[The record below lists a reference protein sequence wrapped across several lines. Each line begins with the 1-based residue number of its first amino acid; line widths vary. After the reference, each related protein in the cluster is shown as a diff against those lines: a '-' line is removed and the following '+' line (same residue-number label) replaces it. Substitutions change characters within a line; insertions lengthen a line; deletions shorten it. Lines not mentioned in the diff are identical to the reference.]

1 MPTQYLEAEL
11 RRNGDPHDHRRRRV
25 ERRDRAAVERQFPN
39 VQVVPGDGTLWYT
52 EGTNVGMRAA
62 LEYEPDYVLAIND
75 DQVFDANSV
84 RRLVATAER
93 HPRSVV
99 GALLLRWDTPHVA
112 FQVSPKWITRAGG
125 WRHWV
130 HQTVWTVPKK
140 PWRVELIVGNCVLIP
155 ARAIREEGVMNSLRH
170 PNFGD
175 AEFTPRLRKRGW
187 NLLIEPRARVF
198 CQPNTIPPRVRRMS
212 AREKFSALFGDLR
225 NGHNLRRR
233 FYVYWD
239 GAPSRSQAV
248 AAFCIFFIRA
258 AMGRNLEG
266 QWAQLQEE
274 APLSAT
280 FADAVVED

>member
-1 MPTQYLEAEL
+1 
-11 RRNGDPHDHRRRRV
+11 
-25 ERRDRAAVERQFPN
+25 
-39 VQVVPGDGTLWYT
+39 
-52 EGTNVGMRAA
+52 
-62 LEYEPDYVLAIND
+62 
-75 DQVFDANSV
+75 
-84 RRLVATAER
+84 
-93 HPRSVV
+93 
-99 GALLLRWDTPHVA
+99 
-112 FQVSPKWITRAGG
+112 
-125 WRHWV
+125 
-130 HQTVWTVPKK
+130 
-140 PWRVELIVGNCVLIP
+140 
-155 ARAIREEGVMNSLRH
+155 MNSLRH

-175 AEFTPRLRKRGW
+175 AEFTPRLRRRGW

-233 FYVYWD
+233 FNVCWD
-239 GAPSRSQAV
+239 GAPGRTQAV
-248 AAFCIFFIRA
+248 AAFCIFFIRT